1 MRLNIRQKIF
11 LLGFG
16 LTFILVLLA
25 FITSFFTY
33 KNRVEKKYDDTLK
46 LSIEV
51 ANDWFSDIKVGNESE
66 SYKTLDS
73 RSDVVEYIVKTYTNF
88 VADDE
93 TYPDLNESNEELY
106 KYLSTI
112 YSDLYPPLGP
122 MSMSKTGPI
131 NRSHYAS
138 LKSDLVS
145 ALGVADGIQGDLVYY
160 DKKNDRYLNI
170 VDTIFRFDDANY
182 VDEMP
187 GSYKKLDDYD
197 HKVINEIKS
206 NGYYKEGNQL
216 TYFIDIMENDDLSVR
231 LILKYDKTV
240 VADSI
245 RAFSI
250 ILASTLIGISIL
262 LVVSYVF
269 FAHLMIVKNVKK
281 LTLTSDK
288 FKEKLLNNEG
298 LEVINTNINSR
309 DEIGILSESFLLL
322 ENEIINYAERVED
335 ATKEK
340 ERMNAELSVASK
352 IQLESLPKNNIN
364 DKNVLVSASITSAK
378 EVGGDF
384 YDYFYIDDKH
394 LAIIISDVSGKGIP
408 AALFMMRSKELIKS
422 KLLTNKKLEDVLF
435 EVNNELLEN
444 NEAGL
449 FITSFIGVLNVE
461 TKSLNFIN
469 AGHERPYLIRENEI
483 KKLDVKSNF
492 ILGGIENFKYES
504 EEIKLFDNDII
515 FMYTDGLNESINDF
529 NEEFGYGRISD
540 NLEKSKNEEIK
551 NIINNMQKS
560 LNEFTKDKEAFDDV
574 TMLVLEIKS
583 KNCNFHFENP
593 KFDIIE
599 EVINKFNDYYSY
611 LDKKIL
617 SEVSIIFDEMLNNYI
632 SYEKVD
638 NLFIDINTKII
649 NNELII
655 EFINNGLEF
664 NPLNRENKK
673 ILNDSRDVEIGG
685 FGISIVKNLSS
696 DISYERR
703 NEENVLTIKKLLN
716 K

>member
-25 FITSFFTY
+25 FITSFFSY

-51 ANDWFSDIKVGNESE
+51 ANDWFSDIKVGSE

-93 TYPDLNESNEELY
+93 TYPDLNNKSNEELY

-131 NRSHYAS
+131 NRSHFAS

-145 ALGVADGIQGDLVYY
+145 ALGIADGIQGDLVYY

-216 TYFIDIMENDDLSVR
+216 TYFIDITENDDLSLR

-340 ERMNAELSVASK
+340 ERLNAELSVASK

-696 DISYERR
+696 DISYERK

>member
-16 LTFILVLLA
+16 LTFILVFLA
-25 FITSFFTY
+25 FITSFFSY

-51 ANDWFSDIKVGNESE
+51 ANDWFSDIKVGSE

-93 TYPDLNESNEELY
+93 TYPDLNNKSNEELY

-112 YSDLYPPLGP
+112 YSDLYPPVGP

-131 NRSHYAS
+131 NRSHFAS

-182 VDEMP
+182 VNEMP

-216 TYFIDIMENDDLSVR
+216 TYFIDITENDDLSLR

-364 DKNVLVSASITSAK
+364 D
-378 EVGGDF
+378 
-384 YDYFYIDDKH
+384 
-394 LAIIISDVSGKGIP
+394 
-408 AALFMMRSKELIKS
+408 
-422 KLLTNKKLEDVLF
+422 
-435 EVNNELLEN
+435 
-444 NEAGL
+444 
-449 FITSFIGVLNVE
+449 
-461 TKSLNFIN
+461 
-469 AGHERPYLIRENEI
+469 
-483 KKLDVKSNF
+483 
-492 ILGGIENFKYES
+492 
-504 EEIKLFDNDII
+504 
-515 FMYTDGLNESINDF
+515 
-529 NEEFGYGRISD
+529 
-540 NLEKSKNEEIK
+540 
-551 NIINNMQKS
+551 
-560 LNEFTKDKEAFDDV
+560 
-574 TMLVLEIKS
+574 
-583 KNCNFHFENP
+583 
-593 KFDIIE
+593 
-599 EVINKFNDYYSY
+599 
-611 LDKKIL
+611 
-617 SEVSIIFDEMLNNYI
+617 
-632 SYEKVD
+632 
-638 NLFIDINTKII
+638 
-649 NNELII
+649 
-655 EFINNGLEF
+655 
-664 NPLNRENKK
+664 
-673 ILNDSRDVEIGG
+673 
-685 FGISIVKNLSS
+685 
-696 DISYERR
+696 
-703 NEENVLTIKKLLN
+703 
-716 K
+716 

>member
-16 LTFILVLLA
+16 LTFILVFLA

-51 ANDWFSDIKVGNESE
+51 ANDWFSDINVGSE

-73 RSDVVEYIVKTYTNF
+73 RSDVVEYIVKTYTKF

-93 TYPDLNESNEELY
+93 TYPDLNNKSNEELY

-112 YSDLYPPLGP
+112 YSDLYPSLGP
-122 MSMSKTGPI
+122 MSMSRTGPI
-131 NRSHYAS
+131 NRSHFAS

-145 ALGVADGIQGDLVYY
+145 ALGIADGIQGDIVYY
-160 DKKNDRYLNI
+160 DKENDRYLNI
-170 VDTIFRFDDANY
+170 VDTLFRFDDANY

-187 GSYKKLDDYD
+187 GSYKKLDEYD
-197 HKVINEIKS
+197 HKVINEIKN

-216 TYFIDIMENDDLSVR
+216 TYFIDMMENDDLSVR
-231 LILKYDKTV
+231 IILKYDRTV
-240 VADSI
+240 VFDSI

-262 LVVSYVF
+262 LVLSYVF

-469 AGHERPYLIRENEI
+469 AGHERPYLIHENEI

-492 ILGGIENFKYES
+492 ILGGIEDFKYES
-504 EEIKLFDNDII
+504 EEIKLSDNDII

-529 NEEFGYGRISD
+529 NEEFGYARISD

-638 NLFIDINTKII
+638 NLFIDINTRII

-673 ILNDSRDVEIGG
+673 ILNDSKDVEIGG

-696 DISYERR
+696 DISYLRC

>member
-16 LTFILVLLA
+16 LTFILVFLA
-25 FITSFFTY
+25 FITSFFSY

-51 ANDWFSDIKVGNESE
+51 ANDWFSDIKVGSE

-93 TYPDLNESNEELY
+93 TYPDLNNKSNEELY

-112 YSDLYPPLGP
+112 YSDLYPPQAP

-131 NRSHYAS
+131 NRSHFAS

-145 ALGVADGIQGDLVYY
+145 ALGIADGIQGDLVYY

-197 HKVINEIKS
+197 HKVINEIKN

-288 FKEKLLNNEG
+288 FKEKLLNNDG

-515 FMYTDGLNESINDF
+515 FMYTDGLNESINDC
-529 NEEFGYGRISD
+529 NEEFGYARISN

-560 LNEFTKDKEAFDDV
+560 LNEFTKDKEAFDDI

-632 SYEKVD
+632 SYEKVR

-649 NNELII
+649 NDELII

-696 DISYERR
+696 DISYERK

>member
-16 LTFILVLLA
+16 LTFILVFLA
-25 FITSFFTY
+25 FITSFFSY

-51 ANDWFSDIKVGNESE
+51 ASDWFSDIKVGSE

-93 TYPDLNESNEELY
+93 TYPDLNNKSNEELY

-112 YSDLYPPLGP
+112 YSDLYPPVGP

-131 NRSHYAS
+131 NRSHFAS

-145 ALGVADGIQGDLVYY
+145 ALGVADGIQGDLVCY

-197 HKVINEIKS
+197 HKVINEIKN

-281 LTLTSDK
+281 LTFTSDK

-422 KLLTNKKLEDVLF
+422 KLLTNKKLEDVLY

-529 NEEFGYGRISD
+529 NEEFGYGRISN

-632 SYEKVD
+632 SYEKVR

-696 DISYERR
+696 DISYERK